1 MRDRSH
7 ISNVSD
13 AETCGVQ
20 STNSRFAAW
29 TRTFNHNFQIL
40 DAVFFHGVSATLCCN
55 LSCKRSGFART
66 TETGT
71 TGCCPTQRVTLT
83 ISDSHDG
90 VVERSMDM
98 SHAVRDFVFLHVYV
112 HELVPLP
119 LFNHPD
125 YFLIGLRGPLRVR
138 ALVLVR

>member
-7 ISNVSD
+7 ISNISD
-13 AETCGVQ
+13 AETSGVQ
-20 STNSRFAAW
+20 CTNSEEFATW

-40 DAVFFHGVSATLCCN
+40 DARTFFYGFCATLCCN

-83 ISDSHDG
+83 ISDGNDG
-90 VVERSMDM
+90 VVKE
-98 SHAVRDFVFLHVYV
+98 AW
-112 HELVPLP
+112 
-119 LFNHPD
+119 
-125 YFLIGLRGPLRVR
+125 I
-138 ALVLVR
+138 

>member
-7 ISNVSD
+7 ISNISD
-13 AETCGVQ
+13 AETSGVQ

-40 DAVFFHGVSATLCCN
+40 DTVFFHGVSATLCCN

-71 TGCCPTQRVTLT
+71 TGCCPTQRITLT
-83 ISDSHDG
+83 IGNSHDG
-90 VVERSMDM
+90 CC
-98 SHAVRDFVFLHVYV
+98 
-112 HELVPLP
+112 
-119 LFNHPD
+119 
-125 YFLIGLRGPLRVR
+125 
-138 ALVLVR
+138 